1 MIFYAAETIAV
12 KIDKSLVSRL
22 SRPRRGRNRGR
33 DVESSGRALI
43 VDRGGKIFA
52 DKSKT
57 NDSSIIIIPRM
68 RAHLCACDTWRKGGR
83 KMEKCGGQW
92 GNLETTV
99 SFHAANN

>member
-43 VDRGGKIFA
+43 VDR
-52 DKSKT
+52 
-57 NDSSIIIIPRM
+57 
-68 RAHLCACDTWRKGGR
+68 LGR
-83 KMEKCGGQW
+83 ENICG
-92 GNLETTV
+92 
-99 SFHAANN
+99 